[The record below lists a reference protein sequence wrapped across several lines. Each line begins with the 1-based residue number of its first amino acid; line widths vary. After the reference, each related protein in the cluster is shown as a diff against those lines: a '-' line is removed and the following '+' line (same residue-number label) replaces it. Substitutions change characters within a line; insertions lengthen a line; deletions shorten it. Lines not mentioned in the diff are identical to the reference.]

1 MINLQERQIKQIY
14 KEYFTRSFYGFVK
27 TLWSEVEPNAYVD
40 NWHIEK
46 VCDMLEDR
54 FNAFVYDSVNI
65 PFRSSPKEKTKDLL
79 FNLPPGSTKSMIIS
93 VFFPAWVWF
102 RRPSTRIICTSYSYA
117 IAEELA
123 SKCLKLMQSDIYIS
137 VAPSK
142 ITKTALGNM
151 KNNMGGQRFTTST
164 GGTITGLHADI
175 IINDDPN
182 SPQSIYSPVAREE
195 AKRFVSEVLPSRK
208 INIRT
213 AYTITVQQR
222 LHNDDVSGNLLEA
235 GNLIHLSVPAIDEK
249 GKSFFEERF
258 PVEFLLLQ
266 KERLGTISYNAQY
279 LQRTQEADGGII
291 KRDWLIEDITQP
303 PRGLIYFIDS
313 AYGGKNADYNAI
325 LGCYKI
331 GNKLFLHTLDINK
344 LEFPELIK
352 RLGEIIEP
360 NSKVY
365 IEGKASGKSII
376 QTLKAE
382 SNFNV
387 IEKKV
392 VGDKMVRKHAM
403 SPFFES
409 GRIIINKN
417 IKHKVELIEQLIFD
431 ETKYDDILDVIMHA
445 TEQLLKASSGNY
457 NVL

>member
-1 MINLQERQIKQIY
+1 MINLREIQIKQIY

-40 NWHIEK
+40 NWHIKK

-54 FNAFVYDSVNI
+54 FNAFDYESEGADRKAS
-65 PFRSSPKEKTKDLL
+65 KERTKDLL

-123 SKCLKLMQSDIYIS
+123 SKCLKLMQSDTYMS
-137 VAPSK
+137 VVSFK

-151 KNNMGGQRFTTST
+151 KNSIGGQRFTTST

-213 AYTITVQQR
+213 GYTITVQQR

-235 GNLIHLSVPAIDEK
+235 GNLIHLSVPAIDAD
-249 GKSFFEERF
+249 GKSFFESRF

-279 LQRTQEADGGII
+279 LQRTQEASGGII
-291 KRDWLIEDITQP
+291 KRDWLIEEVTQP
-303 PRGLIYFIDS
+303 PKGLIYFIDS

-331 GNKLFLHTLDINK
+331 GNKLYLHSLEINK

-431 ETKYDDILDVIMHA
+431 ETRYDDILDVIMHA
-445 TEQLLKASSGNY
+445 TEQLLRASSGNY

>member
-1 MINLQERQIKQIY
+1 
-14 KEYFTRSFYGFVK
+14 
-27 TLWSEVEPNAYVD
+27 
-40 NWHIEK
+40 
-46 VCDMLEDR
+46 MLEDR
-54 FNAFVYDSVNI
+54 FNAFVYESENI
-65 PFRSSPKEKTKDLL
+65 NNKVAKERTKDLL

-123 SKCLKLMQSDIYIS
+123 SKCLKLMQSDTYMS
-137 VAPSK
+137 VAPFK

-151 KNNMGGQRFTTST
+151 KNSIGGQRFTTST

-213 AYTITVQQR
+213 GYTITVQQR

-235 GNLIHLSVPAIDEK
+235 GNLIHLSVPAIDEN
-249 GKSFFEERF
+249 GKSFFENRF

-266 KERLGTISYNAQY
+266 KERLGTLSYNAQY

-291 KRDWLIEDITQP
+291 KRDWLIEEITQP
-303 PRGLIYFIDS
+303 PKGLIYFIDS
-313 AYGGKNADYNAI
+313 AYGGKNADYNAV
-325 LGCYKI
+325 LGCYKV
-331 GNKLFLHTLDINK
+331 GNKLFLHSLEINK

-382 SNFNV
+382 SSFNV

-392 VGDKMVRKHAM
+392 VGDKTVRKHAM

-431 ETKYDDILDVIMHA
+431 ETRYDDILDVVMHA
-445 TEQLLKASSGNY
+445 TEQLLRASSGNY
-457 NVL
+457 NLL

>member
-1 MINLQERQIKQIY
+1 MINLQEIQINQIY

-27 TLWSEVEPNAYVD
+27 TLWSEVEPNEYVD
-40 NWHIEK
+40 NWHIKK

-54 FNAFVYDSVNI
+54 FNTFLYESLSINNKAA
-65 PFRSSPKEKTKDLL
+65 KERTKDLL

-123 SKCLKLMQSDIYIS
+123 SKCLKLMQSDTYMS
-137 VAPSK
+137 VTLFK
-142 ITKTALGNM
+142 ITKTALVNM

-164 GGTITGLHADI
+164 GGTITGLHGDI

-213 AYTITVQQR
+213 GYTITVQQR

-235 GNLIHLSVPAIDEK
+235 GNLIHLSVPAIDAD

-266 KERLGTISYNAQY
+266 KERLGTVSYNAQY
-279 LQRTQEADGGII
+279 LQRTQEASGGII

-303 PRGLIYFIDS
+303 PKGLIYFIDS

-331 GNKLFLHTLDINK
+331 GNKLFLHTLEINK

-382 SNFNV
+382 SDFNV
-387 IEKKV
+387 LEKKV

-409 GRIIINKN
+409 GRVIINKN

-431 ETKYDDILDVIMHA
+431 ETRYDDILDVIMHA

>member
-1 MINLQERQIKQIY
+1 MINLQEIQIKQIY

-27 TLWSEVEPNAYVD
+27 TLWSEVEPNAYID
-40 NWHIEK
+40 NWHIKK

-54 FNAFVYDSVNI
+54 FNAFLYESEHINNKVS
-65 PFRSSPKEKTKDLL
+65 KERTKDLL

-123 SKCLKLMQSDIYIS
+123 SKCLKLMQSDTYMN
-137 VAPSK
+137 VVQFK

-151 KNNMGGQRFTTST
+151 KNSIGGQRFTTST

-208 INIRT
+208 INIRLG
-213 AYTITVQQR
+213 YTITVQQR
-222 LHNDDVSGNLLEA
+222 LHNDDVSGNLLE
-235 GNLIHLSVPAIDEK
+235 GGDLIHLSVPAIDK
-249 GKSFFEERF
+249 NGKSFFEERF

-266 KERLGTISYNAQY
+266 KERLGTVSFNAQY

-291 KRDWLIEDITQP
+291 KRDWLIEEVTQP

-331 GNKLFLHTLDINK
+331 GNKLFLHTLEINK

-392 VGDKMVRKHAM
+392 VGDKMVRKHAV

-431 ETKYDDILDVIMHA
+431 ETRYDDILDVIMHA

-457 NVL
+457 NIA